1 VIQAAATYCKKAKGI
16 ELMKER
22 HAVAVILTSEFTTA
36 KNALRIQDTKEL
48 EGRVQFVVGDLK
60 DPNHR

>member
-1 VIQAAATYCKKAKGI
+1 
-16 ELMKER
+16 MKER